1 MYECLKGLEPARV
14 FELFGELCRIPHG
27 SKNEKAIS
35 DYICRFCEDRGLEVW
50 QDEAYNLII
59 KKDATPGY
67 ENAPTVILQAHLD
80 MVCEKN
86 AGTDHD
92 FTKDPI
98 PVLRDGDRIYADG
111 TTLGADDGTGVAFA
125 MAVLEADDIP
135 HPRLAAGVPV
145 GAARLG
151 AQGHGPAGGIVVVAH
166 RPGTANIPAVIVGK
180 HLARSGGA
188 PVLLGQGVALSGG
201 GGVWPFDWILCGA
214 SGSRTGG

>member
-135 HPRLAAGVPV
+135 HPRLEVVLTGRGPSEELLSRADYVTEMRAVKHPYEKGV
-145 GAARLG
+145 GAR
-151 AQGHGPAGGIVVVAH
+151 
-166 RPGTANIPAVIVGK
+166 K
-180 HLARSGGA
+180 
-188 PVLLGQGVALSGG
+188 GVEY
-201 GGVWPFDWILCGA
+201 
-214 SGSRTGG
+214 